1 MTKLCQ
7 QYLSDVKSLFPIMGK
22 PEKKYLSKLREPLE
36 DYCREEQASTMEEI
50 YDNFGQP
57 DEVVNNYL
65 RSADTA
71 YLIKRIRLSKWVKR
85 GIIVLLLIA
94 LIGVSIAGIYMHK
107 SYITIKQE
115 QMFFESTVI
124 SD

>member
-36 DYCREEQASTMEEI
+36 DYCREEQVSTMEEI

-85 GIIVLLLIA
+85 GFIALLLIA

-107 SYITIKQE
+107 EYTIYKQE
-115 QMFFESTVI
+115 QLHHEETI
-124 SD
+124 LSD